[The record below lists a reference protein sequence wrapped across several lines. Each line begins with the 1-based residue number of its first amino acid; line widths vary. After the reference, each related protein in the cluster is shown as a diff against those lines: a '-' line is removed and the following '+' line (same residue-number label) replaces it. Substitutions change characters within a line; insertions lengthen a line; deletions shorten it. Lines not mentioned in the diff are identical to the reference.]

1 MTWRTQNSPLAGS
14 STILYR
20 ITCVPPST
28 CYVIGRPNIVMVT
41 HNGGAAW
48 TVHRI
53 PLPGSS
59 GQLTNSA
66 CVSSQVFHLRG
77 TPALCRLGLL
87 DLSCINASTC
97 YVVATLKVQAQMGDL
112 GSAVFLTTNGGASW
126 IKQQV
131 PASAPCQGDCT
142 PSNARV
148 PYPLEWIWCGPGTI
162 CRAGG
167 SVFIGSH
174 EGYAFLTIQ
183 VSKPGAPWTPVRN
196 NNTPSPDSAV
206 CTTVA
211 RCFGVWTTSPFDLP
225 GNGIFVSTN
234 GGGIWERI
242 NSGSPTRRNA
252 IACPSAQTC
261 YSVGN
266 QGTITSTM
274 NGGPF
279 VAQQSGTSHDLYD
292 VTCTGVHTCFAVG
305 NKGTIVGPAHG
316 K

>member
-1 MTWRTQNSPLAGS
+1 MYTKYGGMTWRTQNSPLAGS

-131 PASAPCQGDCT
+131 PASAGCRGDCT

-148 PYPLEWIWCGPGTI
+148 PLDGMLHTC
-162 CRAGG
+162 
-167 SVFIGSH
+167 
-174 EGYAFLTIQ
+174 LTI
-183 VSKPGAPWTPVRN
+183 TRN
-196 NNTPSPDSAV
+196 AASRPLGCALPSVPEA
-206 CTTVA
+206 
-211 RCFGVWTTSPFDLP
+211 
-225 GNGIFVSTN
+225 
-234 GGGIWERI
+234 
-242 NSGSPTRRNA
+242 TRR
-252 IACPSAQTC
+252 
-261 YSVGN
+261 GR
-266 QGTITSTM
+266 
-274 NGGPF
+274 
-279 VAQQSGTSHDLYD
+279 
-292 VTCTGVHTCFAVG
+292 
-305 NKGTIVGPAHG
+305 
-316 K
+316 